1 MYFLKLMKILGKKT
15 STKYFLAVQNA
26 DKRELVPILLSNFIH
41 SGNLFQ
47 IFFCARLL
55 NP

>member
-1 MYFLKLMKILGKKT
+1 MKILGEKKKKP
-15 STKYFLAVQNA
+15 KYFPEVQKA
-26 DKRELVPILLSNFIH
+26 DKRELVSTFLSNFIH

-47 IFFCARLL
+47 IFCAMLL